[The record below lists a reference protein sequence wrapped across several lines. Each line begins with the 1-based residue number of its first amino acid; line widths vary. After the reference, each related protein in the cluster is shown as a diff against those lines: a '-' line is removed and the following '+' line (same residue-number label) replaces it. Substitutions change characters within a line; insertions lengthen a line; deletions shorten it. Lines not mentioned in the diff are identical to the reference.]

1 MTTMDSNIYKTRYK
15 LLNIGYG
22 NSVIISRVVTIVNPG
37 SSPMRRL
44 REDAR
49 ERNMLIDATQG
60 RKTRS
65 ILVMDSGHV
74 ILSAIQPETIA
85 QRIKQSEAR
94 DES

>member
-1 MTTMDSNIYKTRYK
+1 MDSNIYKTRYK

-22 NSVIISRVVTIVNPG
+22 NSVIISRVVSVVNPG

-85 QRIKQSEAR
+85 QRVKQSEVKN
-94 DES
+94 ES

>member
-1 MTTMDSNIYKTRYK
+1 MDSDIFKTRYK

-22 NSVIISRVVTIVNPG
+22 NSVIISRVVSVVNPG

-74 ILSAIQPETIA
+74 ILSAVQPETIA
-85 QRIKQSEAR
+85 QRVKQSEAR
-94 DES
+94 DEP

>member
-1 MTTMDSNIYKTRYK
+1 MDSNIYKTRYK

-74 ILSAIQPETIA
+74 VLSAIQPETIA
-85 QRIKQSEAR
+85 QRVKQLEAR